1 MKKTGRMLL
10 AFVLLITLVTCAPA
24 RAAAPEQPAYSHE
37 TPPLTEYGI
46 LPLPDGVEME
56 YGTYGDAQHPPLLLL
71 SANGGDMHGY
81 DTSILPELAKSYYV
95 LTVSIRGTGNT
106 AHGPGKL
113 TFEQDSEDLICLL
126 DALGIEKTS
135 IFGYSDGGNLALV
148 FAAAH
153 IDRVE
158 RLAILSA
165 NINTSGT
172 KFWYQIKNDLR
183 YLYLSILYRLH
194 PTEELLL
201 EKDILGKM
209 VGQPRLHFTDLRRIT
224 VPVLHMFGQYDMFYR
239 LHFRLI
245 SAFLPDVRDLMI
257 MDGGH
262 VANWEQCD
270 TVILPA
276 LLAFF
281 AEAETPAP

>member
-10 AFVLLITLVTCAPA
+10 TFLLLLTLAMGAPA
-24 RAAAPEQPAYSHE
+24 RAASAQPQDYTHE
-37 TPPLTEYGI
+37 TPELTEYGF
-46 LPLPDGVEME
+46 LTLPDGVELE
-56 YGTYGDAQHPPLLLL
+56 YGTYGDPQHPPLLLL
-71 SANGGDMHGY
+71 SSNGGDMHGY
-81 DTSILPELAKSYYV
+81 DTSILPELAKTHYV
-95 LTVSIRGTGNT
+95 LTVSTRGTGNT
-106 AHGPGKL
+106 AHGPKKL

-183 YLYLSILYRLH
+183 YLYLSVLYRIH
-194 PTEELLL
+194 PTEELLV

-245 SAFLPDVRDLMI
+245 SAFLPDVRDVMI

-281 AEAETPAP
+281 AGEDAPAP